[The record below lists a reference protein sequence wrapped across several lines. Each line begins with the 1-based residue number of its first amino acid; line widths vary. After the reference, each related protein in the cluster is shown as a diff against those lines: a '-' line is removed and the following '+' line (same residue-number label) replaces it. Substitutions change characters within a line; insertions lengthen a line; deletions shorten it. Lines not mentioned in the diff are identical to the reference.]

1 MNNIE
6 KNIAEWIDYLSMP
19 QDKLNGSPVCPFAKK
34 AKYKIIDLADEEV
47 LNPDFSTAEVI
58 LYIVDGSYS
67 FEQVEQLSIKYNKQ
81 FPNLVFL
88 PDSKHRHSHIN
99 GVQSNNDKYNLILCQ
114 ERSGLQAARDRLSQT
129 LYYTHWDENYLK
141 EILAQ

>member
-114 ERSGLQAARDRLSQT
+114 ERSGLQAARDKLSQT